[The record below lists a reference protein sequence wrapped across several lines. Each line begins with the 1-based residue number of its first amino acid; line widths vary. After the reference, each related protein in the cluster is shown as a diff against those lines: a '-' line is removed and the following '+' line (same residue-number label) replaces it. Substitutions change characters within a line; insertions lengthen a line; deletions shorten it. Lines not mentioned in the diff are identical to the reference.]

1 MTIMTE
7 SEQKPKKMRKRKKSV
22 GEQYLDYI
30 LDHHGWCSQ
39 EEADTYALLLFVDD
53 LEEWKH
59 EG

>member
-1 MTIMTE
+1 MIE
-7 SEQKPKKMRKRKKSV
+7 PEQKPKKMRKRKKPI

-30 LDHHGWCSQ
+30 LDHQGWHSQ
-39 EEADTYALLLFVDD
+39 EEADAYALLLFMND

>member
-1 MTIMTE
+1 MNE
-7 SEQKPKKMRKRKKSV
+7 LEQKLKRMQKRKKTI

-30 LDHHGWCSQ
+30 LDHQGYHSQ
-39 EEADTYALLLFVDD
+39 EEKDTYALLLFMDD